1 MSESITIKSPRE
13 IEIMRQAAKIAAGAR
28 SAGRQAI
35 RDGLTTRQINKA
47 VHEYIVKNGAKPS
60 CLGYEGFPAAACVS
74 VNDEVIHGIPGRR
87 VVHNGDIVSIDL
99 CATYRGF
106 VGDCAGTWAVGEVS
120 EEAKRLIEATR
131 QAFFEGIKFA
141 KVGYRIND
149 ISAAVQDYVESH
161 GFSVVRDF
169 VGHGIGRGMHE
180 APEVPNYRP
189 ERGHP
194 NPRLVKGM
202 TICIEPMVCAGD
214 WHVEIL
220 KDGWTVVS
228 ADHSLTAHYENTILI
243 TDGVTYRFWR
253 LITLAKDD
261 VIELEGTVVESL
273 PNTMF
278 QVDIGNGHIILAH
291 ISGKLRMN
299 FIRILPGDKVTVQMS
314 PYDLT
319 RGRITWRSK

>member
-1 MSESITIKSPRE
+1 VKGR
-13 IEIMRQAAKIAAGAR
+13 GASR
-28 SAGRQAI
+28 GFAI
-35 RDGLTTRQINKA
+35 VDHENDGLKGMFTIVGGKFTTYRLMAEKMA
-47 VHEYIVKNGAKPS
+47 DKVCAK
-60 CLGYEGFPAAACVS
+60 LGNTAACRTA
-74 VNDEVIHGIPGRR
+74 DEPLVP
-87 VVHNGDIVSIDL
+87 
-99 CATYRGF
+99 
-106 VGDCAGTWAVGEVS
+106 EVS

-202 TICIEPMVCAGD
+202 TICVEPMVCAGD

-243 TDGVTYRFWR
+243 TDGEPEILTM
-253 LITLAKDD
+253 ADD
-261 VIELEGTVVESL
+261 I
-273 PNTMF
+273 
-278 QVDIGNGHIILAH
+278 
-291 ISGKLRMN
+291 
-299 FIRILPGDKVTVQMS
+299 
-314 PYDLT
+314 
-319 RGRITWRSK
+319 